1 LLEKI
6 TIKSFAKS
14 DVGLVRRNNE
24 DVFALLPEEKFFI
37 LADGMGGHQGGEV
50 AAQKAVDYMCGAI
63 KTLLH
68 LKEEKLHVED
78 ISSKIQLF
86 IESANYWVNY
96 LGSKNPELKGM
107 GTTLC
112 SLLFHEKRVIFSHV
126 GDSRIYLL
134 REKSLKPLTVD
145 HCVHSDPLCK
155 RSVKEIYDQ
164 VSYYSKKV
172 LTRVVGS
179 SREVLP
185 DISHEE
191 IRLGDVYLL
200 CSDGLS
206 DLLSD
211 EEIKMIIEED
221 KSLSEKGN
229 LLIEKAK
236 SRGGH
241 DNITLVLV
249 EVE

>member
-1 LLEKI
+1 MSEKI
-6 TIKSFAKS
+6 RIKSFAKS

-37 LADGMGGHQGGEV
+37 LADGMGGHQAGEI

-68 LKEEKLHVED
+68 LKKEDLPLED

-96 LGSKNPELKGM
+96 LGAKNPELKGM

-134 REKSLKPLTVD
+134 REKNLKPLTID

-155 RSVKEIYDQ
+155 RAVKEIYDP
-164 VSYYSKKV
+164 VSSYSKKI

-179 SREVLP
+179 SPEVLP

-200 CSDGLS
+200 CSDGLT
-206 DLLSD
+206 DLISD
-211 EEIKMIIEED
+211 EEIKAIIQGEE
-221 KSLSEKGN
+221 SLAEKGD

>member
-1 LLEKI
+1 MLEKI

-68 LKEEKLHVED
+68 LKEEKLQVED

-86 IESANYWVNY
+86 IESANYWLNY
-96 LGSKNPELKGM
+96 LGTKNPELKGM

-134 REKSLKPLTVD
+134 REKNLKPLNYEA
-145 HCVHSDPLCK
+145 
-155 RSVKEIYDQ
+155 RF
-164 VSYYSKKV
+164 
-172 LTRVVGS
+172 
-179 SREVLP
+179 
-185 DISHEE
+185 
-191 IRLGDVYLL
+191 
-200 CSDGLS
+200 
-206 DLLSD
+206 
-211 EEIKMIIEED
+211 
-221 KSLSEKGN
+221 
-229 LLIEKAK
+229 
-236 SRGGH
+236 
-241 DNITLVLV
+241 
-249 EVE
+249 